1 MENVEF
7 KRQLAK
13 LLGDYEKEVLEAKK
27 SGLLT
32 ESTAKTYLL
41 HANNFVKWCKDDFV
55 PGGRNKRK

>member
-27 SGLLT
+27 NGLLT

-41 HANNFVKWCKDDFV
+41 HASNFVKWCKNDFV
-55 PGGRNKRK
+55 PGERNKGR